1 MIKKSLAITLL
12 FFYSLSFHAQ
22 ENFKVM
28 FYNVLNYP
36 LQGPASR
43 IQNFET
49 IVEDYAPDLFMACE
63 INNASGANNILNV
76 LQNHDPNFL
85 GANFVLNTSDD
96 AIGNQNDLQNML
108 YYDST
113 KFILENQYE
122 VTTIYRDFNH
132 YVLRLNTANQGT
144 NPIRLDVFVAHLKSS
159 SGTVNQNLRLDMV
172 NDFEDYLDT
181 LPSDSYV
188 LLGGDLNLYTH
199 SEPAYQELLDTSN
212 NITFVDPADRNG
224 SWHNNISYLDVF
236 TQSTRTST
244 GLGGATGG
252 FDDRFDFI
260 LTSENMLSNP
270 DIAYV
275 NNSYKAYGNNN
286 NPNCFNSEINSND
299 CNGSDY
305 DQNIRTALYY
315 MSDHLPVTIE
325 LETDESLSTTTYAIA
340 QNISFI
346 GSNLVDSHVQLKLN
360 PLTDNHNAFQIYNA
374 YGQLI
379 KTFNV
384 EDLNQINIDVSNFSD
399 GIYYITTQSNSSKPL
414 KFIKY

>member
-1 MIKKSLAITLL
+1 MKNSLIAVLV
-12 FFYSLSFHAQ
+12 FFCSLTTQAQ
-22 ENFKVM
+22 ENFRVM

-36 LQGPASR
+36 LQQPASR

-49 IVEDYAPDLFMACE
+49 IVEDYAPDLFLACE
-63 INNASGANNILNV
+63 INNASGATSILNV
-76 LQNHDPNFL
+76 LQNHNSNFL
-85 GANFVLNTSDD
+85 AANFVSNTSDD
-96 AIGNQNDLQNML
+96 TIGNQNDLQNML

-132 YVLRLNTANQGT
+132 YVLKLNTTNQAT

-159 SGTVNQNLRLDMV
+159 SGSENQNFRLTMV
-172 NDFEDYLDT
+172 NDFEDYLDN
-181 LPSDSYV
+181 LPSNSYV
-188 LLGGDLNLYTH
+188 LLGGDLNVYTH
-199 SEPAYQELLDTSN
+199 SEPAYQELLNTNN
-212 NITFVDPADRNG
+212 NITFVDPANRNG
-224 SWHNNISYLDVF
+224 SWHNNTSFLDVF
-236 TQSTRTST
+236 TQSTRTAN

-275 NNSYKAYGNNN
+275 SNSYKVYGNNN
-286 NPNCFNSEINSND
+286 NPNCFNSEIISSN
-299 CNGSDY
+299 CSGPDY

-315 MSDHLPVTIE
+315 MSDHLPVTLE
-325 LETDESLSTTTYAIA
+325 LVTSESLSTSNFEITESV
-340 QNISFI
+340 SFI
-346 GSNLVDSHVQLKLN
+346 GSNLVENTIQLKLDPSKIKN
-360 PLTDNHNAFQIYNA
+360 NTFHIYNT

-379 KTFNV
+379 NTFNV
-384 EDLNQINIDVSNFSD
+384 EGLNQIHINVSNFSD
-399 GIYYITTQSNSSKPL
+399 GIYYITTQSNNSNPL

>member
-1 MIKKSLAITLL
+1 MIKNSLIAVLL
-12 FFYSLSFHAQ
+12 FFCCLSIQAQ

-36 LQGPASR
+36 LQEPASR
-43 IQNFET
+43 IQDFET
-49 IVEDYAPDLFMACE
+49 IVQDYSPDLFMACE
-63 INNASGANNILNV
+63 INNASGATSILNV
-76 LQNHDPNFL
+76 LQNHNSNFL
-85 GANFVLNTSDD
+85 AANIVSNTSDD
-96 AIGNQNDLQNML
+96 NIGNQNDLQNML

-132 YVLRLNTANQGT
+132 YVLKLNTSNQAT

-159 SGTVNQNLRLDMV
+159 SGSENQNLRLAMV

-181 LPSDSYV
+181 LPSNSYV
-188 LLGGDLNLYTH
+188 VLGGDLNIYTH
-199 SEPAYQELLDTSN
+199 SEPAYQELLNTSN
-212 NITFVDPADRNG
+212 NITFVDPANRNG
-224 SWHNNISYLDVF
+224 SWHNNINYLDVF
-236 TQSTRTST
+236 TQSTRTSN

-275 NNSYKAYGNNN
+275 SNSYKVYGNNN
-286 NPNCFNSEINSND
+286 NPNCFNSEIISGNCS
-299 CNGSDY
+299 GPDY

-315 MSDHLPVTIE
+315 MSDHLPVTLE
-325 LETDESLSTTTYAIA
+325 LETTSSLSSSTYELAEH
-340 QNISFI
+340 ISFI
-346 GSNLVDSHVQLKLN
+346 ESNSVRNVLKLKVN
-360 PLTDNHNAFQIYNA
+360 PLQLENPNFQIYNT

-379 KTFNV
+379 NTFNV
-384 EDLNQINIDVSNFSD
+384 DGLNQININVSHFAS
-399 GIYYITTQSNSSKPL
+399 GMYYITQQYNSKPL